1 MNNLLKKLVEIDK
14 EAQAIDNE
22 LKKEKDNLE
31 ADIQKEVHATHEKH
45 MSQAKQTIDEN
56 VAELR
61 NEAENQWKENCVKF
75 EASRNNLEQQFN
87 ENFDKWVDNI
97 VADVLA

>member
-1 MNNLLKKLVEIDK
+1 MNNLLKKLVDIDK

-31 ADIQKEVHATHEKH
+31 AEIQKEVQATRERYMAQAQQTVDEKITV
-45 MSQAKQTIDEN
+45 MKDD
-56 VAELR
+56 AEK
-61 NEAENQWKENCVKF
+61 QWKDNCGKY
-75 EASRNNLEQQFN
+75 ETSRNNLQNQFN